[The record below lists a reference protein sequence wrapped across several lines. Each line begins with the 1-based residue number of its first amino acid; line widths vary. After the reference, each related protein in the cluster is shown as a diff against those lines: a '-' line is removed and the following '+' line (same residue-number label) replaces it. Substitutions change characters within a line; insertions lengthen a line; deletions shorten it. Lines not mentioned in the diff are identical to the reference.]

1 MQIKGD
7 AVIQL
12 KNVHTG
18 EVKEYRH
25 ENSLTSF
32 TSDLFQE
39 PGVFGYKPTKLLS
52 TIDRSPLD
60 NMFGGILLYDS
71 TISGLPTY
79 VPAGTTMV
87 GNGSIN
93 NSAENSN
100 LPELGSYNQVDSEA
114 QSTSTKRVYIYE
126 WKSHQALGNINSICL
141 TSPVGGY
148 DGTGY
153 RVYTDASQ
161 LPKTDYCPLGPR
173 RAANSDNN
181 SLGYYNVTTGDLFQR
196 LMTSTEVIRFG
207 GIDFTDGQAYL
218 AAVPQGTTNIVAD
231 GLKNCFINGSITIEK
246 YSMPVHQIN
255 PFLSQRYFS
264 NYIQSENKI
273 DDLTF
278 SITPHSD
285 VKFAYLTGGKDYLLL
300 VGFTNYNL
308 SWGSYQVYF
317 NIYNNIP
324 QTIYIQE
331 FKRTG
336 STWAIGRTFTS
347 TCASGQQSGVIFSIS
362 NDGSTVD
369 KSYLIPYGDTNGIN
383 SIIINAIAN
392 NQAYLIKTD
401 GTVTEVTTSLD
412 SNLSGGNSLTFNQN
426 GRILIVGKGYYDPI
440 LNIYS
445 TINIPNSSTYNIM
458 AMQNLDSENFIDL
471 YKTSVSGI
479 SGYYYT
485 PRFQQLPCNWLAT
498 VNNLSEPIQK
508 TADYTMKIIY
518 TLTLQTT

>member
-52 TIDRSPLD
+52 SVDRSPLD

-79 VPAGTTMV
+79 VPAGATMV

-126 WKSHQALGNINSICL
+126 WKSYQALGDINSICL

-161 LPKTDYCPLGPR
+161 LPKADYCPLGTR
-173 RAANSDNN
+173 RAANSNN
-181 SLGYYNVTTGDLFQR
+181 NDLGYYNVTSGDMFQHC
-196 LMTSTEVIRFG
+196 MTAEEVIRFG

-218 AAVPQGTTNIVAD
+218 ATVPQGTDNIFAQ
-231 GLKNCFINGSITIEK
+231 GLKKCFIDGSITIGR

-264 NYIQSENKI
+264 NYIQPENKI

-285 VKFAYLTGGKDYLLL
+285 VQFAYLTGGRDYLLL
-300 VGFTNYNL
+300 VGFTHIYSSYG
-308 SWGSYQVYF
+308 SWVTYF
-317 NIYNNIP
+317 NISNNNP

-336 STWAIGRTFTS
+336 NTWAVGRTFTS
-347 TCASGQQSGVIFSIS
+347 TCVSGQQSGELFRVST
-362 NDGSTVD
+362 NGSMIE

-383 SIIINAIAN
+383 FIMINATSN
-392 NQAYLIKTD
+392 NQTWLIKTD
-401 GTVTEVTTSLD
+401 GTVTEATAPLGSSST
-412 SNLSGGNSLTFNQN
+412 GGNYLTFNQN
-426 GRILIVGKGYYDPI
+426 GRILILGKGYYDPV

-445 TINIPNSSTYNIM
+445 TINIPVSSNYTPM
-458 AMQNLDSENFIDL
+458 AMQNLDSENFIGFL
-471 YKTSVSGI
+471 GTSITTSLTNYI
-479 SGYYYT
+479 

-518 TLTLQTT
+518 TLTLQTA